1 MLLRGHVVFH
11 CHSKLNERP
20 AMSSRGQYD
29 AELRDALEQ
38 VFVIAARRGLDI
50 GQLAAE
56 FDSGR
61 QSGFHD
67 GHTMTISIRD
77 TSIAVT
83 ASLIPHSWLST
94 GTGFIDARFSRK
106 IAGLLSDLETTAK
119 SEGRII

>member
-1 MLLRGHVVFH
+1 
-11 CHSKLNERP
+11 
-20 AMSSRGQYD
+20 MSSRAQYD

-61 QSGFHD
+61 ESGFHD
-67 GHTMTISIRD
+67 GHTLTIGVRD

-83 ASLIPHSWLST
+83 APLIPHSWLST
-94 GTGFIDARFSRK
+94 GTGFIDTRYSRK
-106 IAGLLSDLETTAK
+106 IAGMLSELETIAK
-119 SEGRII
+119 SAGRII

>member
-1 MLLRGHVVFH
+1 
-11 CHSKLNERP
+11 
-20 AMSSRGQYD
+20 MSSRGQYD

-38 VFVIAARRGLDI
+38 VFVVAARHGLDI

-61 QSGFHD
+61 ESGFHD
-67 GHTMTISIRD
+67 GHSLTISIRD

-83 ASLIPHSWLST
+83 APAIPHGWLSM

-106 IAGLLSDLETTAK
+106 IAGLLSELETIAK
-119 SEGRII
+119 REGRII

>member
-1 MLLRGHVVFH
+1 
-11 CHSKLNERP
+11 
-20 AMSSRGQYD
+20 MSSRGQYD

-61 QSGFHD
+61 ESGFHD

-83 ASLIPHSWLST
+83 GSPIPHNWLST
-94 GTGFIDARFSRK
+94 GTGFIDTRFSRK
-106 IAGLLSDLETTAK
+106 IAGLLSDLETIAK